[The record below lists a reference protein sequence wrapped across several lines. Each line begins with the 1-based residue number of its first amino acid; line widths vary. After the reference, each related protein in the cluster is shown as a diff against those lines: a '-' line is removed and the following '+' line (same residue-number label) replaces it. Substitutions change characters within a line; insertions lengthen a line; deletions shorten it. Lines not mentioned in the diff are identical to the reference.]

1 MEKYIFMILGIILGI
16 AIALYVYGVKKE
28 HYAKKVKN
36 DQDYFSTKRLDDAL
50 EKAVQEM
57 QSQMKYLG
65 RKLTEDEKNVI
76 IFGYLK
82 ESENIK
88 Q

>member
-1 MEKYIFMILGIILGI
+1 MEKYIFMVLGIILGI

-36 DQDYFSTKRLDDAL
+36 DQDYFSTTRCH
-50 EKAVQEM
+50 
-57 QSQMKYLG
+57 
-65 RKLTEDEKNVI
+65 
-76 IFGYLK
+76 IFILNSK
-82 ESENIK
+82 KK